1 MCLLAKFFN
10 GFANSTRLSI
20 LLLLT
25 QRGEMKVGELVKE
38 LGAPQP
44 RVSDHLRCLSW
55 CGYVE
60 VRREGR
66 NAYYS
71 VADERVLEVL
81 KLGSRCYGTTSS
93 TSRLAM
99 TRRRAAR
106 DRSPLS
112 DRRRVALSIL
122 DAIHPRRHVRVVVE
136 GDLAPLLE
144 LAQPNEVAGVSYV
157 GQRELIGE
165 VVATF

>member
-1 MCLLAKFFN
+1 MRAWKEQFMQGDVVRSEPLSGIVVGRESEEMCLLAKFFN

-20 LLLLT
+20 LLLLA

-60 VRREGR
+60 VRRVGR

-81 KLGSRCYGTTSS
+81 KLGES
-93 TSRLAM
+93 LL
-99 TRRRAAR
+99 R
-106 DRSPLS
+106 DNLE
-112 DRRRVALSIL
+112 
-122 DAIHPRRHVRVVVE
+122 HVE
-136 GDLAPLLE
+136 ACDDTE
-144 LAQPNEVAGVSYV
+144 ESC
-157 GQRELIGE
+157 
-165 VVATF
+165 